1 MDTLPQKAEE
11 PNKLA
16 TSQDLSTLEEYVK
29 KLYEY
34 RDHYFDH
41 HRIEEAI
48 LREKRLNEKMQETL
62 KHLQDFDCTSL
73 KVEGRAKYY
82 YLLGR
87 TLDVGPDHNSE
98 AEAALAKAVK
108 LDPQLVEAWNQ
119 LGECYWK
126 RDNIKEAKNCFQ
138 GALNKKKNIVSLRNM
153 SMLVRM
159 EATSTREEK
168 VKNVELGLD
177 LAKQAVE
184 MDTSD
189 PESWLVLGNSFLAM
203 FFNVQQNPKTLKQ
216 AMTAYLRSEAD
227 PVGKN
232 NHDLH
237 YNKAVAL
244 KYEEEYPSALM
255 EFTRAYELNPSW
267 ETPSKNLRQML
278 QYLDSIMDLLQAK
291 GRLKAKK
298 LQSLLQ
304 SIEDKQLG
312 PYEGGQ
318 YTSGGQTVKLTLQPL
333 SSLKAGLN
341 CEVVILGKVIC
352 SVRNEDIVPFTFC
365 LIDKQKNVCAVT
377 VYNIAEGQG
386 VIIGDSV
393 AIPEPYVTNVCFSY
407 GSRKYSYLSIR
418 VDNPLVMVVNGKKLG
433 RDKLAGT
440 QMSTSPMTH

>member
-1 MDTLPQKAEE
+1 
-11 PNKLA
+11 
-16 TSQDLSTLEEYVK
+16 
-29 KLYEY
+29 
-34 RDHYFDH
+34 
-41 HRIEEAI
+41 
-48 LREKRLNEKMQETL
+48 
-62 KHLQDFDCTSL
+62 
-73 KVEGRAKYY
+73 
-82 YLLGR
+82 
-87 TLDVGPDHNSE
+87 
-98 AEAALAKAVK
+98 
-108 LDPQLVEAWNQ
+108 
-119 LGECYWK
+119 
-126 RDNIKEAKNCFQ
+126 
-138 GALNKKKNIVSLRNM
+138 
-153 SMLVRM
+153 
-159 EATSTREEK
+159 
-168 VKNVELGLD
+168 
-177 LAKQAVE
+177 
-184 MDTSD
+184 
-189 PESWLVLGNSFLAM
+189 
-203 FFNVQQNPKTLKQ
+203 
-216 AMTAYLRSEAD
+216 
-227 PVGKN
+227 
-232 NHDLH
+232 
-237 YNKAVAL
+237 
-244 KYEEEYPSALM
+244 M